1 MGCKESNQTIKTL
14 QFKKMNV
21 YLFKVSVVFGKVNSN
36 LGGGGG
42 GVQVLH
48 IYLNAKVSQPFNICI
63 FFSMV
68 HVRRLI

>member
-1 MGCKESNQTIKTL
+1 MGLAGKELSRDIFQSFMVCIVVNDFNQSIFRL
-14 QFKKMNV
+14 IV
-21 YLFKVSVVFGKVNSN
+21 YIMVADI
-36 LGGGGG
+36 
-42 GVQVLH
+42 

>member
-21 YLFKVSVVFGKVNSN
+21 YLFKVIVAFGKVNSN

-42 GVQVLH
+42 GGGVQALH
-48 IYLNAKVSQPFNICI
+48 IYNLGNKSDNK
-63 FFSMV
+63 
-68 HVRRLI
+68 

>member
-42 GVQVLH
+42 GGTSYAH
-48 IYLNAKVSQPFNICI
+48 IYNFGNKSDNK
-63 FFSMV
+63 
-68 HVRRLI
+68 